1 MQGTARAGDES
12 QKNNQARHHAHS
24 IRRVAG
30 AGKVQEV
37 RGTAMIDLSTMNIIL
52 IVWTLAMFIV
62 WSWLVVASRADD
74 EAEKMGRIRRV
85 K

>member
-1 MQGTARAGDES
+1 
-12 QKNNQARHHAHS
+12 
-24 IRRVAG
+24 
-30 AGKVQEV
+30 
-37 RGTAMIDLSTMNIIL
+37 MIDLSTMNIIL

-62 WSWLVVASRADD
+62 WFWLVVASDADD

>member
-1 MQGTARAGDES
+1 
-12 QKNNQARHHAHS
+12 
-24 IRRVAG
+24 
-30 AGKVQEV
+30 
-37 RGTAMIDLSTMNIIL
+37 MIDLSTMNIIL

>member
-1 MQGTARAGDES
+1 
-12 QKNNQARHHAHS
+12 
-24 IRRVAG
+24 
-30 AGKVQEV
+30 
-37 RGTAMIDLSTMNIIL
+37 MIDLSTMNIIL

-74 EAEKMGRIRRV
+74 EAEKMGRIHRV